1 MYGLVPYNISDIQK
15 GVQFGHGVVEY
26 ANRHFDSDEYQ
37 QWSKNDKT
45 FVILNGGTTNNN
57 PDKLG
62 TLNKHLEFLQDFR
75 HDFRNLN
82 FNVEYFTEEDLGN
95 QLTAVVFLLDER
107 FWDKS
112 YPDAVAN
119 FPQYTDVELAEFL
132 KKFKVS
138 DYNEL
143 FYLLKLR
150 DFVKSFR
157 LA

>member
-15 GVQFGHGVVEY
+15 GIQFGHGVVEF

-37 QWSKNDKT
+37 QWSTNDKT

-75 HDFRNLN
+75 FDFPDLN
-82 FNVEYFTEEDLGN
+82 FSVESFKEEDLGN

-119 FPQYTDVELAEFL
+119 FSLYTDEELANFL
-132 KKFKVS
+132 KKFKVA
-138 DYNEL
+138 NHEEL
-143 FYLLKLR
+143 FHLLKLR

>member
-15 GVQFGHGVVEY
+15 GIQFGHAVVEFS
-26 ANRHFDSDEYQ
+26 NQHFDSDEYQ
-37 QWSKNDKT
+37 QWSKFDKT

-82 FNVEYFTEEDLGN
+82 FNVEYFKEEDLGN

-119 FPQYTDVELAEFL
+119 FSQYTDEELAVFL
-132 KKFKVS
+132 KKFNVA